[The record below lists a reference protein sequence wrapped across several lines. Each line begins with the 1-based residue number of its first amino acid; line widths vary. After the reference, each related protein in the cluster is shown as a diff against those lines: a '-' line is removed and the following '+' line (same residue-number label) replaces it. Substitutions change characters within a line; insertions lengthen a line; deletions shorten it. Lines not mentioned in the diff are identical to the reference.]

1 MTTAL
6 EARDIVAGYGRNH
19 VLDGAGLDVGAGEIV
34 GVVGHNGAGKT
45 TLLKAIYGLV
55 PIARGTVLRDGRDI
69 TRARPEEHLR
79 YGIGY
84 VPQERNVFSNLSVED
99 NLRLG
104 GVLLTHEA
112 DHRPRVAARIDYVYG
127 LFPQLAERR
136 RQLAGSMSGGEQRMV
151 AIGMGLMLTPRVLL
165 LDEPTTGLA
174 PIFVAKLVETIA
186 RLNREDGLAVVMV
199 EQNIVSLLKIAQR
212 VFVIRSGR
220 SSAVAAASLSE
231 REIWAIL

>member
-1 MTTAL
+1 MLAVGRAL
-6 EARDIVAGYGRNH
+6 M
-19 VLDGAGLDVGAGEIV
+19 
-34 GVVGHNGAGKT
+34 K
-45 TLLKAIYGLV
+45 K
-55 PIARGTVLRDGRDI
+55 P
-69 TRARPEEHLR
+69 
-79 YGIGY
+79 
-84 VPQERNVFSNLSVED
+84 
-99 NLRLG
+99 RL
-104 GVLLTHEA
+104 
-112 DHRPRVAARIDYVYG
+112 
-127 LFPQLAERR
+127 
-136 RQLAGSMSGGEQRMV
+136 
-151 AIGMGLMLTPRVLL
+151 LL